1 MNKKT
6 EKKEISPCL
15 SVTQVQVFP
24 FKEGPSMG
32 KMLAMASIVLNDQLQ
47 VRGLRIMEGENGL
60 FVGYPMDPFYKGDDF
75 RSVCFPMTRQLRQH
89 IETCVLEKYQASLDP
104 VEWVVEFKNEDEMTI
119 KLEVSESTRAGA
131 IVLAKGKIEAK
142 YGKKVA
148 EGLELVSATE
158 KAYAPFSPSNN
169 INKE

>member
-1 MNKKT
+1 MENT
-6 EKKEISPCL
+6 EHTTAFECL
-15 SVTQVQVFP
+15 AVTQVKVFP
-24 FKEGPSMG
+24 FKEEPSMG
-32 KMLAMASIVLNDQLQ
+32 RMKGYANITLNDQFQ
-47 VRGLRIMEGENGL
+47 IRGLRIMEGENGL
-60 FVGYPMDPFYKGDDF
+60 FVGYPNDPFYKGEDY
-75 RSVCFPMTRQLRQH
+75 RSVCFPTTRQLREH

-119 KLEVSESTRAGA
+119 KMKVSESTRAGA

-158 KAYAPFSPSNN
+158 K
-169 INKE
+169 

>member
-6 EKKEISPCL
+6 EEISSAFDCL
-15 SVTQVQVFP
+15 AVTQVQVYP
-24 FKEGPSMG
+24 FKETPSMG
-32 KMLAMASIVLNDQLQ
+32 KLLGMASIVLNDQLL
-47 VRGLRIMEGENGL
+47 VRHLRIMEGENGL

-75 RSVCFPMTRQLRQH
+75 RSVCFPMTRQLREH
-89 IETCVLEKYQASLDP
+89 IENCVLEKYSASADP
-104 VEWVVEFKNEDEMTI
+104 KEWVVEFKNEDEMTI
-119 KLEVSESTRAGA
+119 KMEVSESTRSGA

-158 KAYAPFSPSNN
+158 K
-169 INKE
+169 